1 LRTTPI
7 IGKDDGVTR
16 RPLLIALLI
25 AASLAG
31 AGAAQTGGGGVGDA
45 GALRAAKREADE
57 ATRRSQQ
64 LERQAAQATSEAARA
79 RAEAAA
85 LAARIE
91 AAEADISAAEARVRI
106 IAVLAAQ
113 QRARLAE
120 KQAPLVRLT
129 AALQTMARR
138 PPALALV
145 QPGSVD
151 DVVHVRSLLASTLPV
166 VRARTALL
174 RVEVERGEQLRRQ
187 AGQAYAALI
196 GGREELRQRRI
207 ALAQF
212 EAKQR
217 QRSESLMESALTESD
232 RALAFGEEARELAA
246 LAGTRQFQAE
256 LRRNLS
262 ALPPPPLRPGTA
274 PGGSRPSYLVPV
286 SGRIVTGLGEIS
298 DAGIHARGLTFA
310 TAAGAPVVAPRAG
323 RILFAAPFR
332 GYGEVVIVDH
342 GGGWTTAITNLSA
355 ISVRKGD
362 SVAAGASLGRAAT
375 GSGPQVTVELRHD
388 GRPFPIA
395 PLIG

>member
-1 LRTTPI
+1 M
-7 IGKDDGVTR
+7 
-16 RPLLIALLI
+16 LLPALVAALL
-25 AASLAG
+25 AG
-31 AGAAQTGGGGVGDA
+31 GGFAAAQTGGEGDA
-45 GALRAAKREADE
+45 GALLAAKREADE

-64 LERQAAQATSEAARA
+64 LEQQAAQATNEAARA

-151 DVVHVRSLLASTLPV
+151 DVVHIRSLLASTLPV
-166 VRARTALL
+166 VRARTAAL
-174 RVEVERGEQLRRQ
+174 RYEVERGEQLRRQ

-196 GGREELRQRRI
+196 GGREELRKRRI

-217 QRSESLMESALTESD
+217 LRSESLMESALTESD
-232 RALAFGEEARELAA
+232 RALAFGEEARELAT
-246 LAGTRQFQAE
+246 LAGTHQFQAE
-256 LRRNLS
+256 LRRSLS

-274 PGGSRPSYLVPV
+274 PGGGKASYLVPV
-286 SGRIVTGLGEIS
+286 SGRVVTGLGEIS
-298 DAGIHARGLTFA
+298 DAGIHARGSTFA
-310 TAAGAPVVAPRAG
+310 TAAAAPVVAPRAG

-332 GYGEVVIVDH
+332 GYGQVVIIDH

-355 ISVRKGD
+355 LSVAKGE
-362 SVAAGASLGRAAT
+362 SIAAGAPLGRAAT

-388 GRPFPIA
+388 GHPFPIA